1 MRDSKSLK
9 QSENQIV
16 EFTILFNR
24 YKKRIY
30 NYAFKML
37 KDKMLADDVVQD
49 VFIKLFENLDNIH
62 NKQSIQFWLFKAARN
77 QMMGFLRSTKTK
89 KLISE
94 AADIDEIEIGSDV
107 SLEDE
112 IENKELSK
120 LILSELENMNE
131 DFREVFVLKEYSG
144 LSYKEI
150 ASLIDIGEDLVKSRL
165 YKARQKLINKI
176 SKVLQ

>member
-1 MRDSKSLK
+1 M
-9 QSENQIV
+9 QAE
-16 EFTILFNR
+16 
-24 YKKRIY
+24 
-30 NYAFKML
+30 
-37 KDKMLADDVVQD
+37 DVVQD
-49 VFIKLFENLDNIH
+49 VFIRLFENLGNIH

-77 QMMGFLRSTKTK
+77 QMMGFLRSTKNK

-94 AADIDEIEIGSDV
+94 AADIDDIEIGSDV

>member
-1 MRDSKSLK
+1 
-9 QSENQIV
+9 
-16 EFTILFNR
+16 
-24 YKKRIY
+24 
-30 NYAFKML
+30 ML
-37 KDKMLADDVVQD
+37 KDKMQADDVVQD

-77 QMMGFLRSTKTK
+77 RMMGFLRSTKNK

-94 AADIDEIEIGSDV
+94 AADIDDIEIGSDV

-150 ASLIDIGEDLVKSRL
+150 ASLMDIDEDLVKSRL

-176 SKVLQ
+176 SKLV

>member
-1 MRDSKSLK
+1 MQEK
-9 QSENQIV
+9 ENQII
-16 EFTILFNR
+16 EFTILFNK

-37 KDKMLADDVVQD
+37 NDKMRSDDIVQD

-62 NKQSIQFWLFKAARN
+62 NKQSIQFWLFKTARN
-77 QMMGFLRSTKTK
+77 QMIGFLRSTKTK

-94 AADIDEIEIGSDV
+94 TADIDEVEISSDL

-112 IENKELSK
+112 IENKELNK
-120 LILSELENMNE
+120 LILNELENMNE

-150 ASLIDIGEDLVKSRL
+150 ASLIDIDEELVKSRL
-165 YKARQKLINKI
+165 YKARQKLIKKI
-176 SKVLQ
+176 SKLVQ